1 VGFLNRIIAFSTIV
15 KRLDCNPFF
24 KKRMREF
31 REKLLL
37 KANFKKRPASYFI
50 LAATIAIVISLISAP
65 ASSISSNQCSSFH
78 GSLYNMQL
86 DIVEGSSQNLI
97 PSSIEVGQTQTV
109 TVIIENVNNSP
120 RHNLFSSVT
129 VTLTSQNSHFSV
141 NTPTYNVGSLPTG
154 TATATWKITGI
165 SQGSDVLLISASAT
179 NTHEK
184 LQFSD
189 NYSPSSSITVTPNLN
204 PGSTPT
210 PTPTPTDSPSPT
222 TNPTTTNT
230 PTQTQTAT
238 PIPTY
243 TKTPTPTSNS
253 HPTVAPTTQPSS
265 NTTLSTPQPGQN
277 SQTTPNPTAS
287 PDPLNSPMLY
297 IHPPIAIIG
306 YFFAFLFAILILKDN
321 YFDRKITKMAG
332 IIVWLFTFLGLL
344 TGMLWAQLALGSY
357 WSWNPKEIM
366 TLTLFLTVSV
376 GQLLYFEKKYTATK
390 WLVLI
395 SCALVILTGLSSFIR
410 A

>member
-1 VGFLNRIIAFSTIV
+1 M
-15 KRLDCNPFF
+15 K
-24 KKRMREF
+24 EF
-31 REKLLL
+31 REKLSL
-37 KANFKKRPASYFI
+37 KANFKKHTASYFI
-50 LAATIAIVISLISAP
+50 LAVSIVIVISLFAAP
-65 ASSISSNQCSSFH
+65 ASSISSNQCSSVH

-86 DIVEGSSQNLI
+86 DIVEGSSQNVI
-97 PSSIEVGQTQTV
+97 PSSIQVGQTQEV
-109 TVIIENVNNSP
+109 TVIIENVNNAP
-120 RHNLFSSVT
+120 RNNLFSSVT
-129 VTLTSQNSHFSV
+129 VTLTSQNGRFYV

-154 TATATWKITGI
+154 TATATWKITGV
-165 SQGSDVLLISASAT
+165 SQGLDVLSISASAT

-184 LQFSD
+184 IQFSD
-189 NYSPSSSITVTPNLN
+189 SYSPSSSITVTPNSN

-210 PTPTPTDSPSPT
+210 PTPTPTDSSSPT
-222 TNPTTTNT
+222 ATPITTNT
-230 PTQTQTAT
+230 PTQTQTPT

-243 TKTPTPTSNS
+243 TKAPTTTSNS
-253 HPTVAPTTQPSS
+253 HPTVAPTTQQSS
-265 NTTLSTPQPGQN
+265 NTSLSTPQPGQN
-277 SQTTPNPTAS
+277 SQTPPNPTVS

-306 YFFAFLFAILILKDN
+306 YFFTFFFAILVFKNN
-321 YFDRKITKMAG
+321 YFDKKIAKMVG

-357 WSWNPKEIM
+357 WSWDTKEIM

-376 GQLLYFEKKYTATK
+376 VQLSYFEKKYTATK

-395 SCALVILTGLSSFIR
+395 SCALVLLTGLSRFIL

>member
-1 VGFLNRIIAFSTIV
+1 LS
-15 KRLDCNPFF
+15 
-24 KKRMREF
+24 
-31 REKLLL
+31 L
-37 KANFKKRPASYFI
+37 KTNFKKHPVSYFI
-50 LAATIAIVISLISAP
+50 LVATIAIVISLISAP
-65 ASSISSNQCSSFH
+65 SSSISSNQCSSFH

-86 DIVEGSSQNLI
+86 DIVEDSSQNVI
-97 PSSIEVGQTQTV
+97 PSSIQVGQTQTI

-129 VTLTSQNSHFSV
+129 VTLTSQNNHFSV

-154 TATATWKITGI
+154 KTAATWKITGV
-165 SQGSDVLLISASAT
+165 SQGSDILLISASAT

-204 PGSTPT
+204 PDSTPT
-210 PTPTPTDSPSPT
+210 PTPIPTPTPTDSPSPT
-222 TNPTTTNT
+222 ANPTTTNT
-230 PTQTQTAT
+230 PAQTQTTT

-243 TKTPTPTSNS
+243 TKTPTPTANS
-253 HPTVAPTTQPSS
+253 QPTISPTTQPSTNPTS
-265 NTTLSTPQPGQN
+265 STPQPEQN
-277 SQTTPNPTAS
+277 SPTPQNPTAS
-287 PDPLNSPMLY
+287 PNPLNSPMLY

-306 YFFAFLFAILILKDN
+306 YFFTFLFAILLFKNN
-321 YFDRKITKMAG
+321 YIDKKVAKMAG
-332 IIVWLFTFLGLL
+332 IIVWLLTFLGLF
-344 TGMLWAQLALGSY
+344 TGMIWAQLALGSY
-357 WSWNPKEIM
+357 WSWDPKEIM

-390 WLVLI
+390 LLMLI
-395 SCALVILTGLSSFIR
+395 SCALVILTGLSRFIL

>member
-1 VGFLNRIIAFSTIV
+1 LQF
-15 KRLDCNPFF
+15 FF
-24 KKRMREF
+24 KKPMKEF
-31 REKLLL
+31 RKKLPL
-37 KANFKKRPASYFI
+37 KTSFKKRPASYFI
-50 LAATIAIVISLISAP
+50 LAATIAIVISLVVAP
-65 ASSISSNQCSSFH
+65 ASSISSNQCSSYH
-78 GSLYNMQL
+78 GSRYNMQL
-86 DIVEGSSQNLI
+86 EIVEDNSQNLI
-97 PSSIEVGQTQTV
+97 PSSIQVGQTQTV

-120 RHNLFSSVT
+120 KNNLFSSVT

-154 TATATWKITGI
+154 TATATWKITGV

-179 NTHEK
+179 NTHET

-189 NYSPSSSITVTPNLN
+189 SYSPSSSITVTPNLD
-204 PGSTPT
+204 PSSTPT
-210 PTPTPTDSPSPT
+210 PTPTTTPAPTPSDSPSPT
-222 TNPTTTNT
+222 ANPTTTKT
-230 PTQTQTAT
+230 PTQTQTTT

-253 HPTVAPTTQPSS
+253 HPTVLPTTQPST
-265 NTTLSTPQPGQN
+265 NTTLSSPQPEQN
-277 SQTTPNPTAS
+277 SPTPTNPTAS

-306 YFFAFLFAILILKDN
+306 YFFAFFFAILVFKNN
-321 YFDRKITKMAG
+321 YFDKKITKMVG
-332 IIVWLFTFLGLL
+332 ILVWLFTFLGLL

-357 WSWNPKEIM
+357 WSWDPKEIM

-390 WLVLI
+390 WMMLI
-395 SCALVILTGLSSFIR
+395 SCALVILTGLSSFTLDLFQL
-410 A
+410 

>member
-1 VGFLNRIIAFSTIV
+1 LS
-15 KRLDCNPFF
+15 
-24 KKRMREF
+24 
-31 REKLLL
+31 L
-37 KANFKKRPASYFI
+37 KANFKKHPASYFI

-65 ASSISSNQCSSFH
+65 ASSRSSNQCSSFH

-86 DIVEGSSQNLI
+86 DIVEDSSQNVI
-97 PSSIEVGQTQTV
+97 PSSIQVGQTQTI
-109 TVIIENVNNSP
+109 TVFIENVNNSP

-129 VTLTSQNSHFSV
+129 VTLTSQNNHFFV
-141 NTPTYNVGSLPTG
+141 NTPICNVGSLPTG
-154 TATATWKITGI
+154 TATAVWKITGI

-179 NTHEK
+179 NTHEN

-210 PTPTPTDSPSPT
+210 PTQTPTDSPSPT

-253 HPTVAPTTQPSS
+253 HTTVAPTTQQSS

-277 SQTTPNPTAS
+277 SQSPPNPTTS
-287 PDPLNSPMLY
+287 PDPLNSQMLY
-297 IHPPIAIIG
+297 IHPPMAIIG
-306 YFFAFLFAILILKDN
+306 YFFVFLFAILVFKN
-321 YFDRKITKMAG
+321 NNFDRKIVKITG
-332 IIVWLFTFLGLL
+332 IIVWIFTFLGLM
-344 TGMLWAQLALGSY
+344 TGMVWAQLALGSY
-357 WSWNPKEIM
+357 WSWDPKEIM

-376 GQLLYFEKKYTATK
+376 GQLLYYEKKYTATK

-395 SCALVILTGLSSFIR
+395 SCALVILTGLSSFIL

>member
-1 VGFLNRIIAFSTIV
+1 
-15 KRLDCNPFF
+15 
-24 KKRMREF
+24 MREF
-31 REKLLL
+31 REKLSL
-37 KANFKKRPASYFI
+37 KANFKKHPASYFI
-50 LAATIAIVISLISAP
+50 LAATIVIVISLVAAP
-65 ASSISSNQCSSFH
+65 VSSISSNQCSSFH

-86 DIVEGSSQNLI
+86 DIFEGSNQNVI
-97 PSSIEVGQTQTV
+97 PSSIQVGQTQTV
-109 TVIIENVNNSP
+109 TVIIENVNNAP
-120 RHNLFSSVT
+120 RKNLFSSVT
-129 VTLTSQNSHFSV
+129 VTLASQNSHFSV

-154 TATATWKITGI
+154 AATATWKITGI
-165 SQGSDVLLISASAT
+165 SQGLDVLLISASAT
-179 NTHEK
+179 NTHEN

-189 NYSPSSSITVTPNLN
+189 SYSPSSSITVTPNLN

-222 TNPTTTNT
+222 ANPTTTNT

-277 SQTTPNPTAS
+277 SQTPPNPTAS

-306 YFFAFLFAILILKDN
+306 YFFAFLFAILVFKNN
-321 YFDRKITKMAG
+321 YFERKITKMAG
-332 IIVWLFTFLGLL
+332 ILVWLFTFLGLM

-357 WSWNPKEIM
+357 WSWDPKEIM
-366 TLTLFLTVSV
+366 TLTLFLTVSA

-395 SCALVILTGLSSFIR
+395 SCALVILTGLSSFII
-410 A
+410 AWFHL